1 LPFRKNLLSTAAI
14 ANSHFIALNHSSQF
28 AMNELE
34 LLKTASARFTQDH
47 PNLKLLILFGS
58 RARGEED
65 PSSDWDFA
73 FFLDPD
79 YPPQPR
85 PYWFPGSDL
94 LNTLC
99 NLLQVSDETI
109 DLVDLSTCSDILAHF
124 VARDGQVVYEK
135 KSGEFSQFQQQAL
148 KTKAELKQ
156 YRHAEREKILE
167 TLQRWAV

>member
-1 LPFRKNLLSTAAI
+1 
-14 ANSHFIALNHSSQF
+14 
-28 AMNELE
+28 MNELE
-34 LLKTASARFTQDH
+34 ILKSASARFTQNH

-73 FFLDPD
+73 FLTEPD
-79 YPPQPR
+79 RLPQPQ
-85 PYWFPGSDL
+85 PYWFPGSEL

-99 NLLQVSDETI
+99 ELLQVSDETI

-124 VARDGQVVYEK
+124 VARDGQVIYEK
-135 KSGEFSQFQQQAL
+135 TLGEFSQFQQQAL
-148 KTKAELKQ
+148 KTNADLKQ
-156 YRHAEREKILE
+156 YRHTQREKVLE